1 MSRATP
7 GGLPFVTARPGGTP
21 RPVEGDTMTTTRL
34 TGVHTVAV
42 PVADQDRALAFYT
55 GTLGL
60 EVRMDGELQE
70 GFRWVEVAPRGAATS
85 LALVAAGDGFPAGV
99 DTGIRL
105 TTSDA
110 AADHAAL
117 GEAGADT
124 GELLRWEGVP
134 PMFALRDVDGN
145 TLYVMELPG

>member
-1 MSRATP
+1 MAT
-7 GGLPFVTARPGGTP
+7 TH
-21 RPVEGDTMTTTRL
+21 L

-60 EVRMDGELQE
+60 ELRMDGELQE
-70 GFRWVEVAPRGAATS
+70 GFRWIEVAPPGAATS
-85 LALVAAGDGFPAGV
+85 VALVRADDGRGAGV

-105 TTSDA
+105 TTTDA
-110 AADHAAL
+110 AGDHATLTA
-117 GEAGADT
+117 AGADT

-134 PMFALRDVDGN
+134 PMFALRDADGN

>member
-1 MSRATP
+1 MS
-7 GGLPFVTARPGGTP
+7 
-21 RPVEGDTMTTTRL
+21 TTHL

-70 GFRWVEVAPRGAATS
+70 GFRWIEVAPPGATTS
-85 LALVAAGDGFPAGV
+85 LALVRADGRPTGV

-105 TTSDA
+105 LTSDA
-110 AADHAAL
+110 AADHEALAA
-117 GEAGADT
+117 AGADVD
-124 GELLRWEGVP
+124 ELLRWEGVP
-134 PMFALRDVDGN
+134 PMFSLRDVDGN
-145 TLYVMELPG
+145 ALYVMEPGG

>member
-1 MSRATP
+1 MAT
-7 GGLPFVTARPGGTP
+7 TH
-21 RPVEGDTMTTTRL
+21 L

-70 GFRWVEVAPRGAATS
+70 GFRWIEVAPPGAATS
-85 LALVAAGDGFPAGV
+85 LALVQADGQPTGV

-105 TTSDA
+105 LTSDA
-110 AADHAAL
+110 AADHEALAA
-117 GEAGADT
+117 AGADVD
-124 GELLRWEGVP
+124 ELLRWEGVP

-145 TLYVMELPG
+145 ALYVMEPGG